1 VFKIYDDDNSG
12 YLDPEEMRKFIDD
25 LRHSMYLPVS
35 DDEIFL
41 KITEILDTD
50 GDGMIELLE
59 LLNNIETIYPLMTE
73 PGKDAEMMIR
83 GDFEEMDFDDSGFLE
98 REELL
103 L

>member
-1 VFKIYDDDNSG
+1 
-12 YLDPEEMRKFIDD
+12 
-25 LRHSMYLPVS
+25 MYLPVT

-50 GDGMIELLE
+50 GDGMIELVE
-59 LLNNIETIYPLMTE
+59 LLNNIETIYPLMIE
-73 PGKDAEMMIR
+73 PGKDTEIIIR

-103 L
+103 P